1 MDSLL
6 PLLTVIFLVGN
17 IILAV
22 VLFKRRSIPDET
34 SEMPAQMLGEM
45 KGQISEIGRSHS
57 DQQKAQAEQMAALSK
72 RLEDSLSGMSQR
84 MGQSL

>member
-57 DQQKAQAEQMAALSK
+57 DQQKAQAEQKARRFTVRHEPAHGPVTA
-72 RLEDSLSGMSQR
+72 ECE
-84 MGQSL
+84 